1 MKIKSADTTVAAPTG
16 LMCCHCPLEA
26 DTRRLAAELAV
37 AIRRLYL
44 QRRKAD
50 KDFTA
55 GIWLQGDL
63 GAGKTTLARE
73 LLQSLG
79 VKDRIKSPT
88 YALLEEYRATATAT
102 ADSVEN
108 SLIADLPLLHL
119 DLYRLADAG
128 ELEYL
133 GVPEA
138 LAGALTL
145 IEWPQQGEGWLPT
158 ADLLIRIEE
167 QASGRMFILQAQS
180 ATGEKLL
187 ENLSSCF

>member
-1 MKIKSADTTVAAPTG
+1 MKIETPSKTTIAPAA

-26 DTRRLAAELAV
+26 DTRRLAVELAT

-44 QRRKAD
+44 HRQENG

-55 GIWLQGDL
+55 SIWLQGDL

-73 LLQSLG
+73 MLQSLG

-88 YALLEEYRATATAT
+88 YALLEEYRVASDPT
-102 ADSVEN
+102 EN
-108 SLIADLPLLHL
+108 ALMANLRLLHL

-133 GVPEA
+133 GVPEI

-158 ADLLIRIEE
+158 ADVLIRIEE
-167 QASGRMFILQAQS
+167 QTAGRMFILQAQS
-180 ATGEKLL
+180 VTGEMLV
-187 ENLSSCF
+187 ENLSPCF

>member
-1 MKIKSADTTVAAPTG
+1 MKVESASNTEATAAKM
-16 LMCCHCPLEA
+16 LYYHCPLEA
-26 DTRRLAAELAV
+26 DTRRLAAELAAAV
-37 AIRRLYL
+37 RRLYL
-44 QRRKAD
+44 QRRKVD

-55 GIWLQGDL
+55 SIWLQGDL

-88 YALLEEYRATATAT
+88 YALLEEYKVTATAK
-102 ADSVEN
+102 SVEN

-119 DLYRLADAG
+119 DLYRLADAA

-133 GVPEA
+133 GVPEI

-158 ADLLIRIEE
+158 ADLLIGIEE
-167 QASGRMFILQAQS
+167 QVGGRMFIVQAQS